1 MAEDKRVRISADLT
15 PLRQLREEAVSLY
28 RDIDQV
34 SSSNQQM
41 TERNIQQ
48 LREQLSLMEDRNE
61 LERLLIDLKRQAA
74 AIATPTPTPTRQIR
88 ETQQILFM
96 IRKQILLH
104 GI

>member
-61 LERLLIDLKRQAA
+61 LERLLIDLKRQ
-74 AIATPTPTPTRQIR
+74 
-88 ETQQILFM
+88 
-96 IRKQILLH
+96 
-104 GI
+104 